1 MLKEMNEDLR
11 GQTWGQEAE
20 RQFVNERELSPALST
35 LSVSIGCVA

>member
-20 RQFVNERELSPALST
+20 RQFVNET